1 MKFLTLSFSGR
12 RTLVACLVVVALGAG
27 LSACGSSGS
36 ATSTSASATGAQS
49 QARLNLAKCFR
60 SHGIDVPDPSSG
72 GGPAGGG
79 GIFRV
84 LRNYSQA
91 QVTAARQA
99 CQQYFAAAFPRLNI
113 SPQQRAQIQQQLVKF
128 AECMRSHGVNIPDPT
143 FNGNGPGDGGGG
155 GGFGFRQAFG
165 SSQRNSPA
173 FQTALKACQSLRPRF
188 GRGGPGAAGGGATA
202 GGGGTSG
209 GGATSGSTGA

>member
-1 MKFLTLSFSGR
+1 MKFLTLSLIGR
-12 RTLVACLVVVALGAG
+12 RTIVACLAVVAVGAG

-36 ATSTSASATGAQS
+36 TTSTSGGTTGAQA

-60 SHGIDVPDPSSG
+60 AHGINVPDPSSG

-79 GIFRV
+79 GIFRQ

-99 CQQYFAAAFPRLNI
+99 CQKYFTAAFPQLNI
-113 SPQQRAQIQQQLVKF
+113 SPQQRAQLQQQLVKF
-128 AECMRSHGVNIPDPT
+128 AACMRSHGVNVPDPT
-143 FNGNGPGDGGGG
+143 FNGGGGAGG
-155 GGFGFRQAFG
+155 GGFGFRQGFS

-188 GRGGPGAAGGGATA
+188 GRGGPGGAGGGSAGGGAA
-202 GGGGTSG
+202 GGT
-209 GGATSGSTGA
+209 TGA